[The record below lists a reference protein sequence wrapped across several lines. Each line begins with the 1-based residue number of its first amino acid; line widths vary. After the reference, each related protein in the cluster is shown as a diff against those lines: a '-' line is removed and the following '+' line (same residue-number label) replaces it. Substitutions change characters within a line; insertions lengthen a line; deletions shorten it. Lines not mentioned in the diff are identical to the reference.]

1 MQLSGNVT
9 VTDILTLLLLVSSI
23 GFYIYNIVRENI
35 RTYETL
41 QAKNYYFLSLILQLR
56 EKKLSRSFKKFIEQL
71 KEDGKENFYLSL
83 YPVVESNSIKNI
95 DVSDLLKYYSSPP
108 KGHKSSEWEVIQRS
122 WFMCFEYLQQWE
134 NSQQDA
140 MSEEAD
146 IHRTGKEIYAEFF
159 QRYYEISDRL
169 DKLCIEDF
177 AIPELYNQYHQVRVK
192 HIKHIEDRK
201 LLPSMH
207 WIITEYY
214 SPIYEIMGSIWS
226 NRFSEI
232 RSLIFGSHKLYSD
245 YRGFIAEKIRHFE
258 KMIKN
263 QQVYESHY
271 ENSVA
276 ILIQYS
282 SEHSKGKSKEMFNKL
297 SCRIS

>member
-1 MQLSGNVT
+1 
-9 VTDILTLLLLVSSI
+9 
-23 GFYIYNIVRENI
+23 
-35 RTYETL
+35 
-41 QAKNYYFLSLILQLR
+41 
-56 EKKLSRSFKKFIEQL
+56 
-71 KEDGKENFYLSL
+71 
-83 YPVVESNSIKNI
+83 
-95 DVSDLLKYYSSPP
+95 
-108 KGHKSSEWEVIQRS
+108 
-122 WFMCFEYLQQWE
+122 MCFEYLQQWE